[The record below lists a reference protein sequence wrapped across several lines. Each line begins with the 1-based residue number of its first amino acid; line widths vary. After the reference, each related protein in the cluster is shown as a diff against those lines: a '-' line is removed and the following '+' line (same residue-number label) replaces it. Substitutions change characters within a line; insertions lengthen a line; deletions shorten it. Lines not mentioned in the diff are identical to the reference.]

1 MIAMTNALSMVP
13 VIAVDEDKCVNCHMC
28 IAVCPVKYCIDGSGE
43 KVSINADLC
52 IGCGSCVKACTQKA
66 RYILDDAEQF
76 FLAVGRGEKIVAIV
90 APAVVSSFPGQYRRM
105 LGWLKR
111 LGVAASFDVSFGAE
125 LTVKSYVDHIKTIA
139 EVALQAAGRAVGGL
153 DHDVDDGRA
162 RCHSPWLPKT
172 WREPEA
178 RGIRRRD

>member
-76 FLAVGRGEKIVAIV
+76 F
-90 APAVVSSFPGQYRRM
+90 S
-105 LGWLKR
+105 
-111 LGVAASFDVSFGAE
+111 AAA
-125 LTVKSYVDHIKTIA
+125 
-139 EVALQAAGRAVGGL
+139 
-153 DHDVDDGRA
+153 
-162 RCHSPWLPKT
+162 
-172 WREPEA
+172 EA
-178 RGIRRRD
+178 RRSWR